1 MRTIPKPQAGEYA
14 PYAVMYIDLLP
25 DDGRVLE
32 HLQENLAMVH
42 TTVDVLRK
50 EKLITPWAEGEWTI
64 QEILVHIID
73 DERIYSYRALR
84 SARNDTTELP
94 GFDQELFVAA
104 SDANERSLDDIFE
117 EYAAVRAATITLF
130 KNVKDESLTRASVA
144 NGHVMSVRAAAYHIA
159 GHELHHLNSIR
170 EHYLQD

>member
-1 MRTIPKPQAGEYA
+1 MRTIPKPKTGEYA
-14 PYAVMYIDLLP
+14 SYAIMYIDLLP

-32 HLQENLAMVH
+32 HLQGNLAVIQ
-42 TTVDVLRK
+42 TLVRGLPTD
-50 EKLITPWAEGEWTI
+50 KLTTPWAASEWTI

-94 GFDQELFVAA
+94 GFDQELFAAA
-104 SDANERSLDDIFE
+104 SNANERSLNDILE
-117 EYAAVRAATITLF
+117 EYAAVRAATIALF
-130 KNVKDESLTRASVA
+130 QNLREDVFTRASVA
-144 NGHVMSVRAAAYHIA
+144 NGHAMSVRAAAYHIA
-159 GHELHHLNSIR
+159 GHELHHVNSIR

>member
-1 MRTIPKPQAGEYA
+1 MRTIPKPEAGEYA
-14 PYAVMYIDLLP
+14 PYAIMYIDLLP

-32 HLQENLAMVH
+32 QPQENLAMVH
-42 TTVDVLRK
+42 TTVGVLPK

-84 SARNDTTELP
+84 SARKDTTELP
-94 GFDQELFVAA
+94 GFDQELFAAA
-104 SDANERSLDDIFE
+104 SNANERSLDDIFE

-130 KNVKDESLTRASVA
+130 KNVKDE
-144 NGHVMSVRAAAYHIA
+144 
-159 GHELHHLNSIR
+159 
-170 EHYLQD
+170 

>member
-1 MRTIPKPQAGEYA
+1 MRSIPKPAAGEYA
-14 PYAVMYIDLLP
+14 PYASMYIDLLP
-25 DDGRVLE
+25 NNGRVLE
-32 HLQENLAMVH
+32 HLEENLVVMQTLVRGLP
-42 TTVDVLRK
+42 TD
-50 EKLITPWAEGEWTI
+50 KLGTPWAEGEWTI

-84 SARNDTTELP
+84 SARKDTTELP
-94 GFDQELFVAA
+94 GFDQELFAAA
-104 SDANERSLDDIFE
+104 SNANERSLDDIFE

-130 KNVKDESLTRASVA
+130 KNVKDEALTRASVA